1 MPSDAASV
9 LLDGPWQHE
18 YVAANG
24 ARFHVALAGDGPLV
38 VLLHTFPQ
46 FWWAWRHQITALA
59 DAGYRTAAVDLRGFG
74 ASDKPPKGYDTYTAT
89 ADAAAVIRSLGE
101 ERAVV
106 VGAGLGGWTAWA
118 MPSLQPA
125 FTRGIAA
132 LAMPH
137 PAVIQRAA
145 RHDRAQRAA
154 MGFLARLQW
163 PFRPERSLVRDDTE
177 VRGYLTSWA
186 APGGAF
192 PSEEEVSRYAAA
204 LALPFVAHSAA
215 EYYRWI
221 GRNQIRFDGPLFQ
234 RRVSAPI
241 EVPVLH
247 LQGTQDG
254 CILESATRGSQR
266 YVRGPYTYRA
276 IDGAGHFLAEE
287 APARVNAALIEWLAT
302 VPA

>member
-1 MPSDAASV
+1 MSDAASV

-59 DAGYRTAAVDLRGFG
+59 DAGFRAAAVDLRGFG

-132 LAMPH
+132 LSMPH
-137 PAVIQRAA
+137 PAIIQRAA

-177 VRGYLTSWA
+177 VRDYLTSWA

-192 PSEEEVSRYAAA
+192 PSDEEVSRYAAA

-234 RRVSAPI
+234 RRVSGLI
-241 EVPVLH
+241 DVPVLH
-247 LQGTQDG
+247 LQGRQDG
-254 CILESATRGSQR
+254 CILESATHGSQR

-287 APARVNAALIEWLAT
+287 APTQVTTALLEWLAT

>member
-1 MPSDAASV
+1 MSDAASV

-46 FWWAWRHQITALA
+46 FWWAWRHQITAVA
-59 DAGYRTAAVDLRGFG
+59 DAGFRAAAVDLRGFG

-132 LAMPH
+132 LSMPH
-137 PAVIQRAA
+137 PAIIQRAA

-163 PFRPERSLVRDDTE
+163 PFRPERSL
-177 VRGYLTSWA
+177 
-186 APGGAF
+186 
-192 PSEEEVSRYAAA
+192 YAAA

-234 RRVSAPI
+234 RRVSGLI
-241 EVPVLH
+241 DVPVLH
-247 LQGTQDG
+247 LQGRQDG
-254 CILESATRGSQR
+254 CILESATHGSQR

-287 APARVNAALIEWLAT
+287 APTQVTTALLEWLAT